1 MSCVMDIA
9 VYLHFIN
16 YKLQIWPFHSDDDIL
31 CRFRNVLTDGYTS
44 EDKKKLWYHILIW
57 FSSIG
62 MPPIHNK
69 LCTSFSD
76 PPTFRFSY
84 CIPIFC
90 LKVVFYGGGL
100 ART

>member
-1 MSCVMDIA
+1 MSNDMSCVMDIA

-16 YKLQIWPFHSDDDIL
+16 YKLQIWPFHGDDD
-31 CRFRNVLTDGYTS
+31 
-44 EDKKKLWYHILIW
+44 HILIW